1 MGQEGEVGSG
11 VGRCRFFFFFLI
23 KTTTTTTRMSL
34 FFTLGVSSPE
44 TQQGQ
49 SKEGNNLQLQGGK
62 HYLVAQA
69 PVLTS
74 FGRFHNYFSE
84 ELYASLEKYL
94 ASGRVRSEKKKGVCV
109 SVRRYF

>member
-1 MGQEGEVGSG
+1 MGQGREVGGSVWGG
-11 VGRCRFFFFFLI
+11 VDLFFFLLQ
-23 KTTTTTTRMSL
+23 TTTITTKMSL

-49 SKEGNNLQLQGGK
+49 SKEGNDLQSQGGK

-69 PVLTS
+69 HVLTS
-74 FGRFHNYFSE
+74 FESFHDYFSE

-94 ASGRVRSEKKKGVCV
+94 TSGRVQPEKKKGVCV
-109 SVRRYF
+109 SIMRYF